1 MKKIWLSIILL
12 LAFLPNPSFS
22 QSTIFDGHEFTK
34 FVGKNYRLSDSLKS
48 NCEWMYAVVR
58 VKTNSA
64 NKIIGYDFINNPP
77 GAMQKAFGFL
87 IGYKFPS
94 KAKINKRPVIFY
106 LGIDNLSSCTEKPG
120 DLVYY
125 APNRV
130 VGIMA
135 THMFK
140 VWKES
145 PNAIMLSNTII
156 IGGGESYN

>member
-1 MKKIWLSIILL
+1 MAL
-12 LAFLPNPSFS
+12 FPFVSFS
-22 QSTIFDGHEFTK
+22 QSKVFNDHDFTK
-34 FVGKNYRLSDSLKS
+34 FVGKNYRLPDSLKS
-48 NCEWMYAVVR
+48 NCEWMYAIVK
-58 VKTNSA
+58 VKTGKA
-64 NKIIGYDFINNPP
+64 NKIVSYDFINRPP

-87 IGYKFPS
+87 IGYQFPS
-94 KAKINKRPVIFY
+94 NAKINKRPVIFY

-130 VGIMA
+130 VGIMT

-140 VWKES
+140 VWKET
-145 PNAIMLSNTII
+145 PNAIILSNTII